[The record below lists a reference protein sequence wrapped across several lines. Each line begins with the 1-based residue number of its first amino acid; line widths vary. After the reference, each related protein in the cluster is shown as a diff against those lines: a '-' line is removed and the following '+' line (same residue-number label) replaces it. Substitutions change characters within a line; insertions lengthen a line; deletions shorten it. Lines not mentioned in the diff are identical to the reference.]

1 LPKSRPAAP
10 RVAPKTVL
18 LAGLL
23 ALALTGCGGQGTPV
37 CRVDDTGDQ
46 MISTR
51 GVFLERLAGCPI
63 GGRR

>member
-1 LPKSRPAAP
+1 LSSDRRSVQ
-10 RVAPKTVL
+10 RVALRTAL
-18 LAGLL
+18 LCGLL
-23 ALALTGCGGQGTPV
+23 ALALSGCGGSGPAV

-51 GVFLERLAGCPI
+51 NVFLERLAGCPI